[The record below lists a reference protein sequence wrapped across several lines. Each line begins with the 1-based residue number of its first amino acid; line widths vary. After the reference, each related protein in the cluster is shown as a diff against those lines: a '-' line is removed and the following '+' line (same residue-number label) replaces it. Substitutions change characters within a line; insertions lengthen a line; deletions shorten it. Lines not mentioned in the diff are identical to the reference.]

1 MVRKFALSLVALVS
15 APALAQQSEIVV
27 TGQVEVPEA
36 VARSHVNAIVDPV
49 DGQIARYIDGV
60 CPAITGVTPDFA
72 ARLDAR
78 IRKVASAAGAAEGA
92 EGCKPNLVV
101 MFTDKPA
108 ALFSQVGGT
117 EPTWIKSLS
126 KHRVKELGNS
136 DAKVLSWAV
145 TSSRNLKGERLQD
158 PNSPFEP
165 SSARVDSVS
174 LFDKSSKQVIDTAFV
189 IVSLDAVNGRQLW
202 QIADH
207 IAMRALT
214 PIEVPGSSAV
224 PTVLTA
230 FDQAPEDAP
239 AMITATDLAL
249 LRGIYASDGMT
260 NKSTEVARLARTIS
274 NQ

>member
-1 MVRKFALSLVALVS
+1 MGGHQ
-15 APALAQQSEIVV
+15 LAQ
-27 TGQVEVPEA
+27 
-36 VARSHVNAIVDPV
+36 
-49 DGQIARYIDGV
+49 
-60 CPAITGVTPDFA
+60 
-72 ARLDAR
+72 
-78 IRKVASAAGAAEGA
+78 
-92 EGCKPNLVV
+92 
-101 MFTDKPA
+101 
-108 ALFSQVGGT
+108 SQ
-117 EPTWIKSLS
+117 
-126 KHRVKELGNS
+126 
-136 DAKVLSWAV
+136 
-145 TSSRNLKGERLQD
+145 GERLRD
-158 PNSPFEP
+158 PNSPYEP
-165 SSARVDSVS
+165 ASTRVDSVS

-214 PIEVPGSSAV
+214 PLEVPGSSAV